1 MQTNPVIPVMKG
13 GMREVLLDF
22 TKKQASFASNLFLGL
37 LILGITF
44 YNEIPKVYVNQA
56 DTLLG
61 RLFMITFLYFV
72 LDMGGWVQG
81 ILVCIFFGLLL
92 SVSTRPRIEGFK
104 GDQEIRIVPEKKL
117 WFVEE
122 TLKETPIAIE
132 DEKVRT
138 SAVQDNN
145 AQQSSPVQDSK
156 SSSR

>member
-1 MQTNPVIPVMKG
+1 MQTNPVVPVMKG

-22 TKKQASFASNLFLGL
+22 TKKQASIASNLFLGL
-37 LILGITF
+37 LVLGITF

-56 DTLLG
+56 DTVLG
-61 RLFMITFLYFV
+61 RLLMITMLYFV
-72 LDMGGWVQG
+72 LDIGGWLQG
-81 ILVCIFFGLLL
+81 ILLTIFFGLLL
-92 SVSTRPRIEGFK
+92 SVSTRPRVEGFK
-104 GDQEIRIVPEKKL
+104 SDQEIRIVPEKKL

-122 TLKETPIAIE
+122 TLKERPIAIE

-138 SAVQDNN
+138 SAIQDNN

>member
-1 MQTNPVIPVMKG
+1 MQSNPVIPVMKG
-13 GMREVLLDF
+13 GMREVLVDF
-22 TKKQASFASNLFLGL
+22 TKKQATYLSNLFLGL
-37 LILGITF
+37 LVLGITF
-44 YNEIPKVYVNQA
+44 YNTIPKVYVNQA

-61 RLFMITFLYFV
+61 RLLMITTLYITM
-72 LDMGGWVQG
+72 DMGGWLYG
-81 ILVCIFFGLLL
+81 ILLAIFFGLIL
-92 SVSTRPRIEGFK
+92 SVSTRPRKEGFK

-138 SAVQDNN
+138 VAVQDNN
-145 AQQSSPVQDSK
+145 AQVSSPVQDSK